1 MSIGSA
7 TRLSL
12 RYLVAALVAGLALS
26 LAPTA
31 PAVAD
36 EPGVRQPR
44 YRIVPPRVRVPVR
57 HVHRVRTVVRTRYVP
72 VPVYTTCGGCAPSV
86 VYRAAYTTCGG
97 CASSYYAPQYYVPR
111 YYYPR
116 YYAAGCG
123 GCLEPVALPYYWAV
137 RTARYRYAYGY
148 W

>member
-1 MSIGSA
+1 MSTGLA
-7 TRLSL
+7 THLSL
-12 RYLVAALVAGLALS
+12 RYLAAALVAGLALS

-44 YRIVPPRVRVPVR
+44 YRIVPPRVRPPVR
-57 HVHRVRTVVRTRYVP
+57 QVRTVVRARSVP
-72 VPVYTTCGGCAPSV
+72 VPAYRTCGGCAPAPV

-97 CASSYYAPQYYVPR
+97 CASSYYAPQHHVR
-111 YYYPR
+111 RSYYPR

-123 GCLEPVALPYYWAV
+123 GCLAPVALPYYWAV